1 MDISIINDYITPIA
15 VVAALCIGYIVRNLI
30 TTDSVNKYIPLIV
43 AAVGIAV
50 TCAVDIPAGA
60 FSVST
65 IVNGMVSGLAS
76 TGLYEAFSQLMTAHK
91 VSALEAEGNA
101 DRKGEEDEEAEC

>member
-43 AAVGIAV
+43 AAVGIA
-50 TCAVDIPAGA
+50 AGTFGVA
-60 FSVST
+60 T

-101 DRKGEEDEEAEC
+101 DRKGEEDEEAEG

>member
-15 VVAALCIGYIVRNLI
+15 VVGALCVGYIVRNAI
-30 TTDSVNKYIPLIV
+30 PTDSVNKNIPLIV
-43 AAVGIAV
+43 AGVGVAV

-76 TGLYEAFSQLMTAHK
+76 TGLYEAFSQLVVARK
-91 VSALEAEGNA
+91 VSALEAEGV
-101 DRKGEEDEEAEC
+101 EDAKDSEDAEG

>member
-15 VVAALCIGYIVRNLI
+15 VVAALCVGYIVRNAI
-30 TTDSVNKYIPLIV
+30 TTDAVNKYIPLIV

-50 TCAVDIPAGA
+50 TCAVDIPAGT
-60 FSVST
+60 FGVST

-76 TGLYEAFSQLMTAHK
+76 TGLYEAFSQLMVAHK
-91 VSALEAEGNA
+91 VSELEAVGNDDLSDGEDAEG
-101 DRKGEEDEEAEC
+101 